1 MFEWADS
8 IEVENFSNAYRNW
21 LSNIMGGDDYTILFD
36 ILYDTRFYWTLPR
49 DMNRADDGR
58 FMRNIFSQESGLEMP
73 EDASEWPCNFLEM
86 LVALAYAIES
96 IMYDPDEG
104 DRSQEW
110 FWMMVGNL
118 GLDIFDDRTILE
130 CGSAALSYI
139 DDTCR
144 TFMDRSY
151 CFNGIGGLFPI
162 PDTDKDQ
169 REVEL
174 WYQANAYLEKCV

>member
-1 MFEWADS
+1 MTEWADS
-8 IEVENFSNAYRNW
+8 LNIENFSNAYRNW
-21 LSNIMGGDDYTILFD
+21 LMDKMGGEDYRILFD
-36 ILYDTRFYWTLPR
+36 ILYDTRFYWVLPR
-49 DMNRADDGR
+49 DSNRADKGR
-58 FMRNIFSQESGLEMP
+58 YLRVTFSNESGLEY
-73 EDASEWPCNFLEM
+73 EEEFSEWPCSMLEM
-86 LVALAYAIES
+86 LVGLAFSIET

-130 CGSAALSYI
+130 NGSAALSFI

-151 CFNGIGGLFPI
+151 CFNGIGGLFPL
-162 PDTDKDQ
+162 PNTNEDQ
-169 REVEL
+169 RKVEL
-174 WYQANAYLEKCV
+174 WYQANAYLENCM